1 MVEESVVDLL
11 SSNVESWSIEFE
23 KMVGDQR
30 RAWLGY
36 KPATAIIEMIAN
48 KLPLTDYR
56 SRITVITLLTA
67 VFRTHALFAN
77 SFHADEALF
86 ASWAR
91 LIAVWRD
98 PLLMTVPVDKPP
110 LLFYLQA
117 IFFPLQGPVEWAA
130 RLPNYIASIL
140 LVPLVAAWVMQ
151 LWGEKKKAVF
161 AAFLVAVSPLL
172 IQFSATAFTDP
183 LLTTLLLGAMVSGGR
198 GQRAENSSTINNQQ
212 LTIKY
217 QPYAGLLFGL
227 AVATKHQAWL
237 FLPLVVGTAVIFQ
250 WRWGEWRR
258 WLVGFVPVV
267 LLVGLWEFSRTGT
280 FTLWSRQI
288 NNFGG
293 LRLIW
298 SWELWPRLES
308 WWGLIE
314 MIWGGGITAV
324 LLLIVGCWLLVTG
337 WNWKDRTQINTDE
350 HKFLSFFPCLPRFS
364 AFNSSLDWLLV
375 CFVLG
380 YFLLHWFLAVPVWDR
395 YLLPLVPILAVLVAR
410 SVGWFVEKF
419 NAKTQRRKG
428 FFFVS
433 LRLCVN
439 VLLVGI
445 LLVQGSV
452 GRNGRFSIGS
462 QVNAG
467 QGAAVVAE
475 WLDDAPYGTVLYD
488 HWYSWQWNYHLFD
501 KRVFVHWFPHPA
513 ALAEDLMA
521 FGRDGN
527 PRFIVV
533 PDSEVALPVYR
544 AVQSAGFQLET
555 VPLSQDSGMILFRIV
570 PENQN

>member
-1 MVEESVVDLL
+1 MVTLPQIS
-11 SSNVESWSIEFE
+11 VESQPMADNRFTIY
-23 KMVGDQR
+23 DLR
-30 RAWLGY
+30 L
-36 KPATAIIEMIAN
+36 AISRLRI
-48 KLPLTDYR
+48 TDYR
-56 SRITVITLLTA
+56 LRITAITLLAA

-151 LWGEKKKAVF
+151 LWGEKKTAVF
-161 AAFLVAVSPLL
+161 AAFLVAVSPLH

-183 LLTTLLLGAMVSGGR
+183 LMTTLLVGALVAGVRWQVARKKNVSP
-198 GQRAENSSTINNQQ
+198 
-212 LTIKY
+212 L
-217 QPYAGLLFGL
+217 AGVLFGL

-237 FLPLVVGTAVIFQ
+237 FLPLVVGTAVIFR
-250 WRWGEWRR
+250 WRWQEWRR

-267 LLVGLWEFSRTGT
+267 LLVGLWEFARTGT

-288 NNFGG
+288 DNFGG

-298 SWELWPRLES
+298 SWELWPRLHS
-308 WWGLIE
+308 WWGLLE
-314 MIWGGGITAV
+314 TIWGGGITAV
-324 LLLIVGCWLLVTG
+324 FLLVVGCWLLVAG

-350 HKFLSFFPCLPRFS
+350 RRFLFIFPRFLRPS
-364 AFNSSLDWLLV
+364 ASHSSLDWLLV

-380 YFLLHWFLAVPVWDR
+380 YFLLHWVLAVPVWDR

-410 SVGWFVEKF
+410 SLGWFLEISH
-419 NAKTQRRKG
+419 AKTQRRKD
-428 FFFVS
+428 FFFAA
-433 LRLCVN
+433 LRLCVK
-439 VLLVGI
+439 LLLIGF
-445 LLVQGSV
+445 LLVQGWE
-452 GRNGRFSIGS
+452 GRNGRFPIGGQS
-462 QVNAG
+462 NAD

-501 KRVFVHWFPHPA
+501 KRVFVHWFPYPD
-513 ALAEDLMA
+513 ALAEDLTA
-521 FGRDGN
+521 FGQDGN
-527 PRFIVV
+527 PRFLVV
-533 PDSEVALPVYR
+533 PDSDVALPVYR

-555 VPLSQDSGMILFRIV
+555 VPLLQDSGMILFRIV
-570 PENQN
+570 SENQN